1 MHVENTRLFE
11 YYLRILA
18 IKLGDNPIWY
28 RMLCTISRYLS
39 WLVNIQRRCHHLKKI
54 YNCCANCIGVFIMWC
69 STWEEKLQR
78 PLRLICLYT
87 FQFKFDDQWALKKM
101 VLKSNN
107 VSIMKWLQKST
118 WKEHVWSTFIHR
130 GYSDDVTESEPK
142 GNVT

>member
-1 MHVENTRLFE
+1 MHAENTRLFE
-11 YYLRILA
+11 YFLRILA

-39 WLVNIQRRCHHLKKI
+39 WLVNMQRRCHHSKKI
-54 YNCCANCIGVFIMWC
+54 YNCANCLG
-69 STWEEKLQR
+69 
-78 PLRLICLYT
+78 CLYCDV
-87 FQFKFDDQWALKKM
+87 KHEKKNYNDLC
-101 VLKSNN
+101 VLFILILSVQIWWLVSIKEDGAKKSNS